1 MRTFEFNHNDY
12 VSVTLTKEG
21 AEHLSRKRKEFYDAY
36 PQIKTRSKEVFREGE
51 IYRTQFWVLMSDFGE
66 ALQLGMQSPFEFGKI
81 TVESSLES
89 QKTNMNNFE
98 QKGKTIQE
106 IREAKAEL
114 EKNILNLVQR
124 FEQENEVYIAYI
136 ETGEVHQI
144 SKPIPETIRISVDF
158 RF

>member
-1 MRTFEFNHNDY
+1 
-12 VSVTLTKEG
+12 
-21 AEHLSRKRKEFYDAY
+21 
-36 PQIKTRSKEVFREGE
+36 
-51 IYRTQFWVLMSDFGE
+51 
-66 ALQLGMQSPFEFGKI
+66 
-81 TVESSLES
+81 
-89 QKTNMNNFE
+89 MNNFE

-106 IREAKAEL
+106 IREAEAEL

-144 SKPIPETIRISVDF
+144 SKPIPETISVSVDF

>member
-1 MRTFEFNHNDY
+1 MRKFQFNHNDY

-21 AEHLSRKRKEFYDAY
+21 AAFLSLKRKEFYETY
-36 PQIKTRSKEVFREGE
+36 PQIKVRSKESFSEGE
-51 IYRTQFWVLMSDFGE
+51 IYRTQFWALMSEFGE
-66 ALQLGMQSPFEFGKI
+66 VLQLGMQSPFELGKI

-98 QKGKTIQE
+98 QKGKTISE

-114 EKNILNLVQR
+114 EKNILSLIQR
-124 FEQENEVYIAYI
+124 FEQENDVHVAYI
-136 ETGEVHQI
+136 STEEAYPI
-144 SKPIPETIRISVDF
+144 SKPIPETVGVSVDL